1 MRSYRHTRLR
11 VVVPSW
17 DGRRSLALI
26 LLALWASP
34 LDAQTKLTSAQGGP
48 PAIVASDLAVF
59 EAREPRNDLP
69 CIVDPSKPL
78 LGFDLRFH
86 AGYQIAVPLRELAG
100 EENLLTIL
108 FRVTPEKEGESPVYF
123 QQRIHVP
130 QIEEDAKGNAFLQGS
145 FDLGEGRYKVDWLM
159 RDRLER
165 VCAHYWDAEAKL
177 QESESQLALT
187 LARDQVEATERETF
201 AEEPP
206 VERSTDGA
214 PVDVKVMVNFAP
226 QNARSAALRPED
238 TLALV
243 SILRQFQREPR
254 IHRFSVVAFN
264 LQQQKVIYR
273 QEAAGNID
281 IPAIGKAIESLQL
294 GTVEMSALAQK
305 DSETG
310 FLSNLIKEEI
320 ASSTPPDAL
329 IFAGPKAMLDRNVPA
344 GELLA
349 AGPVD
354 YPVFYMNY
362 NLNPQANPWRDSIG
376 NAIRVFKGVEFS
388 ISRPRDLWRAVTE
401 IVGRVVQSKAEKQSA
416 AAKTGAPSGS

>member
-1 MRSYRHTRLR
+1 VLWLIAAWALPAPAQTRLR
-11 VVVPSW
+11 
-17 DGRRSLALI
+17 
-26 LLALWASP
+26 
-34 LDAQTKLTSAQGGP
+34 SAQGGS
-48 PAIVASDLAVF
+48 PAIVAADLAVF

-69 CIVDPSKPL
+69 CIVDPVKPL

-100 EENLLTIL
+100 PENLLTIL
-108 FRVTPEKEGESPVYF
+108 FRVTPEKDGESPVYF

-130 QIEEDAKGNAFLQGS
+130 QIEEEAKGDAYLQGS
-145 FDLGEGRYKVDWLM
+145 FDLGEGRYKIEWLM

-165 VCAHYWDAEAKL
+165 VCAHYWDAEARL
-177 QESESQLALT
+177 QETESQLGLT
-187 LARDQVEATERETF
+187 LGRDQVEATDKETF
-201 AEEPP
+201 VEEPP
-206 VERSTDGA
+206 VERSPA
-214 PVDVKVMVNFAP
+214 ELPVDVKVLVNFAP
-226 QNARSAALRPED
+226 QNAHSAALRPED

-273 QEAAGNID
+273 QEAAENID

-294 GTVEMSALAQK
+294 GTVEMSALAEK
-305 DSETG
+305 NSETG

-320 ASSTPPDAL
+320 ASPRAPDAL

-362 NLNPQANPWRDSIG
+362 NLNPQLNPWRDSIG
-376 NAIRVFKGVEFS
+376 NAVRLFKGVEYS
-388 ISRPRDLWRAVTE
+388 ISRPKDLWRAVTE
-401 IVGRVVQSKAEKQSA
+401 IVTRVVQSKAEKKSA
-416 AAKTGAPSGS
+416 AARPGVSSGS

>member
-1 MRSYRHTRLR
+1 MTLALMLVAVWTVPATAQVRLR
-11 VVVPSW
+11 
-17 DGRRSLALI
+17 
-26 LLALWASP
+26 
-34 LDAQTKLTSAQGGP
+34 SAQGGP

-69 CIVDPSKPL
+69 CVVDPSKPL

-86 AGYQIAVPLRELAG
+86 AGYQIAVPLKELAG

-108 FRVTPEKEGESPVYF
+108 FRVTPEKDSESPVYF

-130 QIEEDAKGNAFLQGS
+130 QVEEDAKGDAYLQGS
-145 FDLGEGRYKVDWLM
+145 FDLGEGRYKVDWIM

-165 VCAHYWDAEAKL
+165 VCAQNWEAEAKL
-177 QESESQLALT
+177 QENESQLALT
-187 LARDQVEATERETF
+187 LARNQVEATEKETF

-206 VERSTDGA
+206 IERGPA
-214 PVDVKVMVNFAP
+214 EPPVDVKVLVNFAP
-226 QNARSAALRPED
+226 QNAHSAALRPED

-310 FLSNLIKEEI
+310 FLANLIKEEI
-320 ASSTPPDAL
+320 ASTQTPDAL

-344 GELLA
+344 GELAA

-362 NLNPQANPWRDSIG
+362 NLNPQVNPWRDSIG
-376 NAIRVFKGVEFS
+376 NAIRVFKGVEYS
-388 ISRPRDLWRAVTE
+388 ISRPKDLWRAVTE
-401 IVGRVVQSKAEKQSA
+401 IVSRVVQSKAEKKSA
-416 AAKTGAPSGS
+416 AAKAGAPSGS